1 MNTHFVIS
9 GISYSEYELRNNS
22 DLGQRYEYVRD
33 IQIFLEQWRGE
44 SDSIIAHT
52 SGSTGKPKEI
62 ELSKSAMKASAVATA
77 KAFDI
82 EMVHEQTDNKHDVIC
97 SPLSAKFIAGKM
109 MIVRALEW
117 KADLICI
124 PPSGNPLAFL
134 DRNIDFM
141 VMTPH
146 QLARS
151 FELGDETKLN
161 QVEKLL
167 LGGSPIN
174 KALEDEINSVKT
186 PIFIGYGMTET
197 MSHVALRRLNGKEA
211 RNIYEAVDGVS
222 FNLDDRDCL
231 VINAPHLGLSELTTN
246 DVVALL
252 DEYTFSWLGRI
263 DHVINTGGVKVF
275 PELIEGKIESI
286 ISQPF
291 YISSQKEKVLGEEV
305 VIVLQGEL
313 PDQDTI
319 SNWNSQML
327 AILHKYEMP
336 RKWMSKEEFNYTQ
349 TGKVIR

>member
-1 MNTHFVIS
+1 MNTHFIIS

-33 IQIFLEQWRGE
+33 IQMFLEQWMGE
-44 SDSIIAHT
+44 SDSIISYT
-52 SGSTGKPKEI
+52 SGSTGKPKDI

-82 EMVHEQTDNKHDVIC
+82 EMDHEQTDNKQGVIC
-97 SPLSAKFIAGKM
+97 SPLSAKFIAGKV

-117 KADLICI
+117 KTDLICI
-124 PPSGNPLAFL
+124 PPSGNPLVFL
-134 DRNIDFM
+134 DRNVDFM

-161 QVEKLL
+161 QIGKLL

-174 KALEDEINSVKT
+174 KELEDKINSVKT

-197 MSHVALRRLNGKEA
+197 MSHVALRRLNGTDA
-211 RNIYEAVDGVS
+211 SNIYHAVDGVHFS
-222 FNLDDRDCL
+222 LDDRDCL
-231 VINAPHLGLSELTTN
+231 VIHASHLGLYELVTN

-252 DEYTFSWLGRI
+252 DEYTFSWLGRF

-275 PELIEGKIESI
+275 PEMIEEKIESI
-286 ISQPF
+286 ILQPF
-291 YISSQKEKVLGEEV
+291 YISCQNDKVLGEEV
-305 VIVLQGEL
+305 VIVLEGEL
-313 PDQDTI
+313 PNPDTI
-319 SNWNSQML
+319 SNWKSQMS
-327 AILHKYEMP
+327 AILGKYEMP
-336 RKWMSKEEFNYTQ
+336 RKWISKEEFVYTH
-349 TGKVIR
+349 TGKLIR

>member
-1 MNTHFVIS
+1 MNTHFTIS
-9 GISYSEYELRNNS
+9 GISYNELELSNNS
-22 DLGQRYEYVRD
+22 DLAQSHEYVKD
-33 IQIFLEQWRGE
+33 IQMFLEQWRDT
-44 SDSIIAHT
+44 SDFIIAHT

-62 ELSKSAMKASAVATA
+62 KLSKSAMKASAAATA
-77 KAFDI
+77 KAFSI
-82 EMVHEQTDNKHDVIC
+82 EMNHMRTAKKQPIIC

-117 KADLICI
+117 NADLVCI

-134 DRNIDFM
+134 ERNVDFM

-167 LGGSPIN
+167 LGGSPVN
-174 KALEDEINSVKT
+174 KDLEDRISRINT

-197 MSHVALRRLNGKEA
+197 MSHVALRRLNGTDA
-211 RNIYEAVDGVS
+211 SSIYRAVDGVS
-222 FNLDDRDCL
+222 FSLDDRDCL
-231 VINAPHLGLSELTTN
+231 VVHAPHRGVFELFTN
-246 DVVALL
+246 DVATLL
-252 DEYTFSWLGRI
+252 DEFTFNWLGRY

-275 PELIEGKIESI
+275 PEMIEEKIESI
-286 ISQPF
+286 ISQSF

-305 VIVLQGEL
+305 VIVLEGEL